1 MNVIVLGAGRVGAGI
16 ARDLQKSGEF
26 QVTAADRSAE
36 ALTALQSSGIATQPL
51 DVASEGALNAAVK
64 PCDIVVSAVPGAAGF
79 ETLRRLIECGKDVVD
94 ISFFPE
100 NALQLDALARQRGVR
115 VIVDAGVAP
124 GLSNLILGH
133 EAALMETTES
143 FMCMVGGLPVRRDPP
158 WEYKAP
164 FSPADVVEEYIR
176 PVRLRRDGREVQCEA
191 LDELELVELPG
202 SGPLEAFLTDG
213 LRTLLHTTDTPT
225 LVEKTLRYPGYVAKI
240 RLLKESGFFDTAP
253 LSVNG
258 IGIRPLDVTTRLLD
272 RTWFAG
278 PDEEELT
285 VMRVEVVGRVQ
296 GARLR
301 HVYDLFDRYDV
312 ATRTS
317 SMARTTGYT
326 CTGLVRWLAR
336 GGWTRPGIAPPE
348 LPGAEPACFDFVL
361 KHLAERG
368 IRLAHAQEV
377 LS

>member
-1 MNVIVLGAGRVGAGI
+1 MNVIVLGAGRVGAAI
-16 ARDLQKSGEF
+16 ARDLQKTGEF
-26 QVTAADRSAE
+26 RVRAADRSAE

-51 DVASEGALNAAVK
+51 DVASEAALHAAVK
-64 PCDIVVSAVPGAAGF
+64 PCDMVVSAVPGAAGF

-100 NALQLDALARQRGVR
+100 AALQLDALARQRGVR

-143 FMCMVGGLPVRRDPP
+143 FLCMVGGLPVRRDPP

-176 PVRLRRDGREVQCEA
+176 PVRLRRDGREVQCQA

-213 LRTLLHTTDTPT
+213 LRTLLHTTNTPT

-240 RLLKESGFFDTAP
+240 RLLKESGFFDTTR

-258 IGIRPLDVTTRLLD
+258 IDIRPLDVTTRLLD
-272 RTWFAG
+272 RAWFAG

-296 GARLR
+296 GARVR

-368 IRLAHAQEV
+368 IRLTHTREV